1 VLKASGYNALKLK
14 HDEPHSNFAF
24 NFNLRRCIEGYKTQG
39 ADGETRIGLSYDK
52 LCTSLVPGNTMLLAD
67 GTISIRVDS
76 IESATVVRGT
86 VLNSKK
92 LGERK
97 NCNLPG
103 VKVDIPVLTPK
114 DVDDVQNFCCK
125 NAMDF
130 IVGPGRCPCTKILLV
145 CVTKCLCVMCGGL
158 ITCDDCYTG

>member
-1 VLKASGYNALKLK
+1 
-14 HDEPHSNFAF
+14 
-24 NFNLRRCIEGYKTQG
+24 LRRYIEGYKTTG

-52 LCTSLVPGNTMLLAD
+52 LCTSLVPGNTMLIAD

-103 VKVDIPVLTPK
+103 VKVDIPVLTAK

-125 NAMDF
+125 NRMDF
-130 IVGPGRCPCTKILLV
+130 IVGTGRCPGLRPLV

-158 ITCDDCYTG
+158 ITCDCYTG